1 MDEDSGLRLSSTDE
15 MPITPVRTMKSKPN
29 RIMII
34 DDDTFLQIVHSDYC
48 IGIDGVKEDQI
59 SCYPNGEEALEELE

>member
-34 DDDTFLQIVHSDYC
+34 DDEILLQAIHSEFC
-48 IGIDGVKEDQI
+48 LGIDGVKEDQI
-59 SCYPNGEEALEELE
+59 SCFSNGEEALEELE

>member
-15 MPITPVRTMKSKPN
+15 RPITPVRTMKSKPN

-34 DDDTFLQIVHSDYC
+34 DDEILLQAIHSEFC
-48 IGIDGVKEDQI
+48 LGIDGVKEDQI
-59 SCYPNGEEALEELE
+59 SCFSNGEEALEELE